1 VSTSTVYPPKR
12 VSAEVGG
19 QHVQVKRRL
28 LLNLMIV
35 PVFQIGAIVLRFT
48 GSGPWGLSAKN
59 LNSKGY
65 SVKKALVC
73 AVAILVSSSALATP
87 VISGKY
93 IVTERRMCQAVA
105 TFSFDNTVNTGDFVN
120 GVNLNGGIFKNSL
133 VLANFSPAKGKVT
146 VDGLDEGGDAMLF
159 AFTGAQNGQQ
169 GNVMAESANSGKVD
183 YSNTD
188 TTVTIN
194 GETYHVLYGQVD
206 KNNIAHYFAMEGVFI
221 NDSNEL
227 CSAQADASRQ

>member
-1 VSTSTVYPPKR
+1 MKNYLACAA
-12 VSAEVGG
+12 SAA
-19 QHVQVKRRL
+19 L
-28 LLNLMIV
+28 LLCA
-35 PVFQIGAIVLRFT
+35 P
-48 GSGPWGLSAKN
+48 
-59 LNSKGY
+59 
-65 SVKKALVC
+65 
-73 AVAILVSSSALATP
+73 AVAAAP
-87 VISGKY
+87 AISGKY

-105 TFSFDNTVNTGDFVN
+105 TFNFDNTVNTGDFVN

-146 VDGLDEGGDAMLF
+146 VDGIDEGGDAMLF

-194 GETYHVLYGQVD
+194 GEIYHVLYGQVD

-221 NDSNEL
+221 NDGNEL